1 MEGNLLISHID
12 LTYEKPLGKLTYIGK
27 LIDTQTVVNLTSV
40 FSLNRSLDIS
50 SNEFISRAPSTDH
63 AYCVLWGFWFYLF
76 VGILCLLGLA
86 GNTLSILVL
95 RKDNS
100 HRVAALLLEALAA
113 ADNLVLITSLV
124 VLVLWFGMAPYLWP
138 NSQLQVGINKVVFSF
153 QK

>member
-1 MEGNLLISHID
+1 MMET
-12 LTYEKPLGKLTYIGK
+12 TYLPVQDI
-27 LIDTQTVVNLTSV
+27 TQT
-40 FSLNRSLDIS
+40 D
-50 SNEFISRAPSTDH
+50 EPHTDSPH
-63 AYCVLWGFWFYLF
+63 PTADQYDQVYCVTWGFWFYLV
-76 VGILCLLGLA
+76 VGVMCLLGLA

-138 NSQLQVGINKVVFSF
+138 DSQLQVSLYYQTIISN
-153 QK
+153 

>member
-1 MEGNLLISHID
+1 MNSS
-12 LTYEKPLGKLTYIGK
+12 
-27 LIDTQTVVNLTSV
+27 NLTTSG
-40 FSLNRSLDIS
+40 FFDDS
-50 SNEFISRAPSTDH
+50 DH

-124 VLVLWFGMAPYLWP
+124 VLVLWFGMVPYLWP
-138 NSQLQVGINKVVFSF
+138 NSQLQVSGIPSIIVYYWVNVTYGVNCLLQIFCVFYRCL
-153 QK
+153 